1 MCTKKSE
8 VRKELVTCFGES
20 EYNIKTS
27 NCKYNLSTGYRI
39 YDDWLNVLFCMSQF
53 LFWVHEWDVFEFMVM
68 LNWITGSSDSTYVF
82 TNFMNLW
89 TLWFMPLAV
98 FSLYSKKQRIYN
110 YHYSLKN

>member
-39 YDDWLNVLFCMSQF
+39 YDD
-53 LFWVHEWDVFEFMVM
+53 
-68 LNWITGSSDSTYVF
+68 
-82 TNFMNLW
+82 
-89 TLWFMPLAV
+89 
-98 FSLYSKKQRIYN
+98 
-110 YHYSLKN
+110 